1 MPSILLLLFA
11 ALWLAWTVLAGRV
24 DRPRHSAQVSTC
36 ESTDTSRFATVMFEP
51 DSTAL
56 NSAQMPALKFLA
68 GDINSRLRTGSAT
81 LELRAYGGSVGE
93 VSARAFDISRK
104 RGLALR
110 NTLMSD
116 GVSGDRIA
124 LRPMSGAIRC
134 ASPDRVDLLLRK
146 N

>member
-1 MPSILLLLFA
+1 
-11 ALWLAWTVLAGRV
+11 
-24 DRPRHSAQVSTC
+24 
-36 ESTDTSRFATVMFEP
+36 MFEP